1 MEAIYYDS
9 LKMIPSSTANGSM
22 LNLPNVIILP
32 NVRTSNIS
40 VANLTLHI
48 RTEISTMD
56 HVIPGPERDLP
67 SRPWDTEPGIDIP
80 MMPDDPGEL
89 PIDPDEDPD
98 DDYVMKGGA
107 S

>member
-1 MEAIYYDS
+1 MEAIYFDS

-40 VANLTLHI
+40 VANLTFHI

-80 MMPDDPGEL
+80 MLPDDPSDL
-89 PIDPDEDPD
+89 PGDPWDEEPDEDLE
-98 DDYVMKGGA
+98 VQQ
-107 S
+107 

>member
-1 MEAIYYDS
+1 MEAIYFDS

-22 LNLPNVIILP
+22 LKLPNVIILP

-48 RTEISTMD
+48 RTENSTMD

-67 SRPWDTEPGIDIP
+67 SRPWDREPGIYEPNIP
-80 MMPDDPGEL
+80 EDPGDL
-89 PIDPDEDPD
+89 PGDPWDEEPDEDLE
-98 DDYVMKGGA
+98 VQQ
-107 S
+107 